1 MTKDVVFYIS
11 SNSLPEGEKSV
22 EAKWADEGRMCVD
35 FTEGKTR
42 ERRSMRKI

>member
-1 MTKDVVFYIS
+1 MTKDVFYIS

-22 EAKWADEGRMCVD
+22 EAEWADEGWIVCGLHRR
-35 FTEGKTR
+35 KTR